1 MPINF
6 QKRLDQAKIRAQA
19 AAVGK
24 TVEVYKEDLDHHNE
38 KKDIESQ
45 EKEERPFYTMTETG
59 MTTGGNPYDD
69 PDFRKPAKEDDWAQ
83 KLADEQGAGGSFRKT
98 RNKIQAS
105 NDFRRFGYEA
115 GKKIAGYEKMYPDS
129 YTDSVRS
136 DKTAGLK
143 REREVYQGSTFDK
156 LRKRKQEIQ
165 QKVASQEIT
174 PAEAEESF
182 ENYRQ
187 GLFKEINIEK
197 AGGFSGEFQGVG
209 VMPEEA
215 ATGPRITGY
224 VEDPKVEALETALET
239 ASKKEGLMPI
249 GGIAAAEE
257 QSDFQRDEENPAVK
271 QMRDVQKKAAEGDP
285 DAEKTRK
292 ELFEGKSKEETAMA
306 KEELGNY
313 YIGPGGYAIN
323 LDTVDASAERL
334 ANMSLLQHIPAHA
347 RAQMLASWGYI
358 DQEDVDK
365 SPDDPK
371 ISVAEIQAASA
382 IAVIRATSEGTLANT
397 KEQTRSAEVIKT
409 GQYKNNTDLSTMNND
424 LQTKLKK
431 MDIDWED
438 LKQHSVEI
446 MHLNDLDLDE
456 WKTEKGFKLRKE
468 EMKDVR
474 DHFAKEMTFKYKNI
488 TNVNGFKNAQLAQ
501 QGATNLMN
509 YNLKSDAQQKAW
521 LVNQHDM
528 TMSRVTSLYDAG
540 NPEAAMMVYQTLDP
554 NTPVNITGFWKKLAK
569 TSTFANPEV
578 EKEFEKI
585 YGEGGAK
592 KGINNYVNAKIKL
605 RTKFNKTTLND
616 DGYTELDR
624 WVKDNQENNN
634 FTERLG
640 PVWSEMSDEQ
650 QNEVAGGYPAWKSEM
665 ISKAINYQMGQGEFR
680 GVYNAM
686 ESNKIKITSG
696 RTGEGVPKVETVQ
709 PLIDDDN
716 LNESSVTK
724 KVDQKKI
731 KTKIEKANETMKGEL
746 ARGNKDYTTKFG
758 SAFRG
763 PSSKIEALK
772 LGEKEVTTGMLKFKR
787 NKKFPMPLDE
797 LLKKPKA
804 LVKYLKNNIEYY
816 KLLSPAAQFWVAQ
829 EAQNQKKL

>member
-1 MPINF
+1 MPLYT
-6 QKRLDQAKIRAQA
+6 KSLDQRLAEDKDRKQA
-19 AAVGK
+19 ALLKMPVNQFRQDRA
-24 TVEVYKEDLDHHNE
+24 YNE
-38 KKDIESQ
+38 ELKDIESQ
-45 EKEERPFYTMTETG
+45 EKEEGRQEKIASAADIMGKYQKERDAKSVYENTAGQTKPPVPFLEQALSRGRARSLKPANPELEGESIKFWDINQAGETG
-59 MTTGGNPYDD
+59 EFPIGHSPHSG
-69 PDFRKPAKEDDWAQ
+69 PAKEPVNMGYVLDD
-83 KLADEQGAGGSFRKT
+83 LGGKALRKT
-98 RNKIQAS
+98 KVDDA
-105 NDFRRFGYEA
+105 
-115 GKKIAGYEKMYPDS
+115 
-129 YTDSVRS
+129 
-136 DKTAGLK
+136 LK
-143 REREVYQGSTFDK
+143 RMEIREYEEG
-156 LRKRKQEIQ
+156 
-165 QKVASQEIT
+165 
-174 PAEAEESF
+174 AEAAYNWQGPEKPEDPELAGVRLVPGELSMEEPMGMLDDLRA
-182 ENYRQ
+182 ETQ
-187 GLFKEINIEK
+187 
-197 AGGFSGEFQGVG
+197 AGEFEDVG
-209 VMPEEA
+209 
-215 ATGPRITGY
+215 
-224 VEDPKVEALETALET
+224 
-239 ASKKEGLMPI
+239 
-249 GGIAAAEE
+249 
-257 QSDFQRDEENPAVK
+257 RDEESPPVK

-347 RAQMLASWGYI
+347 KAQMLASWGYI

-488 TNVNGFKNAQLAQ
+488 TNVNGFKSAQLAQ

-696 RTGEGVPKVETVQ
+696 RKGVPKVKTIQ

-746 ARGNKDYTTKFG
+746 ARGNKNYTPKLG

-772 LGEKEVTTGMLKFKR
+772 LGKKEVTTGMLKFKR

-829 EAQNQKKL
+829 QAQNQKKL